1 MSLDLFHPEMCNVVT
16 IFADSG
22 KHLRI
27 PLILVIMCCHH
38 NHVLSYIYLFL
49 CELRDMNAVDWYTLL
64 NRYVIYMVHRE
75 VVGEVG
81 RNVGSPDFLGSNPGS
96 TAD

>member
-1 MSLDLFHPEMCNVVT
+1 
-16 IFADSG
+16 
-22 KHLRI
+22 
-27 PLILVIMCCHH
+27 
-38 NHVLSYIYLFL
+38 
-49 CELRDMNAVDWYTLL
+49 MNAVDWYTFL
-64 NRYVIYMVHRE
+64 NRDVIYMVHRE